1 MGDESGIFKESLRLS
16 TRKSAVEEIP
26 ALLKC
31 VGLESNR
38 SDKSLG

>member
-1 MGDESGIFKESLRLS
+1 MK
-16 TRKSAVEEIP
+16 KSQAVDSVCDFL

>member
-1 MGDESGIFKESLRLS
+1 M
-16 TRKSAVEEIP
+16 IP
-26 ALLKC
+26 GFFLAENKCNETEKMALLKC